1 MQSHNKQ
8 SVIISILVHA
18 GFVGIALLVLFLEHW
33 LEEPEPMVFEL
44 VSASAPAPQQPQEQP
59 MEEEVPLEPLEVPDI
74 PDPIEPIPE
83 VPDLPEPEP
92 EPLPE
97 PPKPEPPKPEPE
109 KPKLIS
115 ADDFFRDRER
125 PERVKRVEKPR
136 QKPVVTPELK
146 TDIRDRLK
154 NISDIQIQGA
164 EIGQIQ
170 SNDELLRYLSALR
183 SRIESAFEPRGSL
196 LEAEVYFTVTATG
209 QILNPNINRSSGD
222 TAFDQ
227 SVLSAMR
234 TARSPGPPPGN
245 RAYSFSLVFR
255 SK

>member
-1 MQSHNKQ
+1 MQNHNKQ
-8 SVIISILVHA
+8 SVIISILVHF
-18 GFVGIALLVLFLEHW
+18 GFVGMAVLILFLEHW
-33 LEEPEPMVFEL
+33 LQKPEPMVFEL
-44 VSASAPAPQQPQEQP
+44 VSAAAPPQQQPQEQP

-74 PDPIEPIPE
+74 PDSIEPLPD

-92 EPLPE
+92 EPE
-97 PPKPEPPKPEPE
+97 PPKPEPPKPEPKE
-109 KPKLIS
+109 PELIT
-115 ADDFFRDRER
+115 ADDFFRDRDR
-125 PERVKRVEKPR
+125 PERIKRVEKPR

-154 NISDIQIQGA
+154 NISEIEIQGA
-164 EIGQIQ
+164 DIGQIQ

-209 QILNPNINRSSGD
+209 LILNPNINRTSGD
-222 TAFDQ
+222 SAFDQ

-234 TARSPGPPPGN
+234 SARTPGPPPGN